1 VASYFVLV
9 MAIQVRKVAV
19 APDFIFGTICYLVT
33 QYTPNNVALPRTEDL
48 QHCCPSA
55 GRK

>member
-19 APDFIFGTICYLVT
+19 APDFIYGTICYLVT